1 MLTRKRNNRCI
12 TANRKNIYNM
22 QCVIYNMQFAIKQ
35 YKDTAYSV
43 TKYCNI
49 FVVICDK
56 NLESLG
62 IFDVESLGIIEIESL
77 GILYI

>member
-1 MLTRKRNNRCI
+1 MLTRKKNNRCI

-35 YKDTAYSV
+35 NKDTAYSV

-49 FVVICDK
+49 FVVVSRNI
-56 NLESLG
+56 
-62 IFDVESLGIIEIESL
+62 
-77 GILYI
+77 